1 MGCLDLS
8 SLPVPGFP
16 GTGSGEPP
24 PPPYVSQVCY
34 LDAGAA
40 NQAANQAAND
50 LEWSRVRPA
59 GGAVF
64 NVGFFRN
71 SSPASVCCAS
81 QSPEWALTDVV
92 ISSVAFTGTTTRLWL
107 AVWLPLH
114 PSP

>member
-24 PPPYVSQVCY
+24 PPPPPYVSQVCY
-34 LDAGAA
+34 LDAG
-40 NQAANQAAND
+40 AAND

-64 NVGFFRN
+64 NVGFFQKLVAGEHLLCR
-71 SSPASVCCAS
+71 
-81 QSPEWALTDVV
+81 PEPRV
-92 ISSVAFTGTTTRLWL
+92 GTY
-107 AVWLPLH
+107 
-114 PSP
+114 

>member
-1 MGCLDLS
+1 MTCLVCLCQA
-8 SLPVPGFP
+8 FP
-16 GTGSGEPP
+16 AQAVVNPP

-64 NVGFFRN
+64 NVGFFQKLVAGEHLLCR
-71 SSPASVCCAS
+71 
-81 QSPEWALTDVV
+81 PEPRV
-92 ISSVAFTGTTTRLWL
+92 GTY
-107 AVWLPLH
+107 
-114 PSP
+114 